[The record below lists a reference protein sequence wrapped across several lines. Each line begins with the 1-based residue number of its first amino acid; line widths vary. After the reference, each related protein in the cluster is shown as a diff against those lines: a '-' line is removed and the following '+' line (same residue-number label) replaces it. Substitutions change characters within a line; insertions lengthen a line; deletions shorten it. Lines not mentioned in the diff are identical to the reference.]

1 MRLTLFNSW
10 GFENCDGR
18 RRTNGGMKTIGL
30 YIKTGRNCMDFNVQ
44 FSNSTGNAA
53 RGHQLTPAQVNAHL
67 TLYSGLKLNP
77 DQIQKLSLSAG
88 ATKEISQEARKV
100 ESLLIII
107 DHNSMVDLHLMT
119 EPVTPVLIHQTEP
132 MTPMLIHQ
140 TEPMTPVLIHQ
151 SR

>member
-100 ESLLIII
+100 ESLLISNNRAQRYGGFAL
-107 DHNSMVDLHLMT
+107 DDK
-119 EPVTPVLIHQTEP
+119 
-132 MTPMLIHQ
+132 
-140 TEPMTPVLIHQ
+140 Q
-151 SR
+151 SQ